1 MIEEGVVKEIDQYH
15 DNYDEGEGT
24 IWKYMCPTCVTP
36 NGYKGQERYNA

>member
-24 IWKYMCPTCVTP
+24 
-36 NGYKGQERYNA
+36 ERYGVYVSNMHNS